1 MCAVPNLRMRLQGH
15 CIMTW
20 LSLSS
25 PLHGSHYI
33 LAVAQPSGFLPSLF
47 PIPQTQ
53 LHQHSWSFCLGHPL
67 EVQPPVSQ
75 HACLPL
81 AAHYEAAWDTGFLAC
96 IMPS

>member
-1 MCAVPNLRMRLQGH
+1 
-15 CIMTW
+15 MTW

-67 EVQPPVSQ
+67 EVQPPVSTRVFPWLLTTRQ
-75 HACLPL
+75 PGTLASWPASCLPKVKGL
-81 AAHYEAAWDTGFLAC
+81 
-96 IMPS
+96 